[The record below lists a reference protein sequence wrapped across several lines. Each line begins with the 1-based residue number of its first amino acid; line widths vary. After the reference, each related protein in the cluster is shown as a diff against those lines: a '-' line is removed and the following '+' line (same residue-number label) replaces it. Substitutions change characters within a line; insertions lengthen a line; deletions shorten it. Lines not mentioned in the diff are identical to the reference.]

1 MIEFVSVG
9 FMNWIIPDYQLK
21 KKKQGVEAI
30 YCLVH
35 GFTIFYFTH
44 NILFYFEEL
53 GVEIEY
59 FCVTVA

>member
-1 MIEFVSVG
+1 MIEFVSVV
-9 FMNWIIPDYQLK
+9 FMNWIISDYQF

-30 YCLVH
+30 SCLVH

-44 NILFYFEEL
+44 NILFNFEEL

-59 FCVTVA
+59 FCGTVA